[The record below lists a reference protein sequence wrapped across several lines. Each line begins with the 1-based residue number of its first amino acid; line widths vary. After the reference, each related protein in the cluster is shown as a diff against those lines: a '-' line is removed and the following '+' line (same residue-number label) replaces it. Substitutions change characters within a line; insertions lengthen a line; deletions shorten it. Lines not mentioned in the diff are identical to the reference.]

1 MRSSGIVRKVDNLG
15 RIVIPI
21 EIRRALSIEI
31 KDPIEIALEGD
42 SIILKRQCAACALCG
57 SAENVRK
64 VGEKYIC
71 AKCIENVKGLL

>member
-31 KDPIEIALEGD
+31 KDPIEISLDGD
-42 SIILKRQCAACALCG
+42 SIILKRQRAACALCG
-57 SAENVRK
+57 SNENIRK
-64 VGEKYIC
+64 IGEKYIC
-71 AKCIENVKGLL
+71 ASCAENIKNSF